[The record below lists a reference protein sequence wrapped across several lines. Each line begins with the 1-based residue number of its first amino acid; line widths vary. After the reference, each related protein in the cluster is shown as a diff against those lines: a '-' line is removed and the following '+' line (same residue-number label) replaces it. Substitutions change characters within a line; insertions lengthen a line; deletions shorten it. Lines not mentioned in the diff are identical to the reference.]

1 MRISDWSSDVCS
13 SDLHF
18 HVGEFFRSEI
28 LNRGEHRRKS
38 RGIEPT
44 ATIAASCGDVSED
57 FGCHLIVQ
65 SQSPGGRMG
74 LYLTLHARARSAS
87 IIAYPRCTIRASGA
101 APREVIPSVEKH
113 SIESKAEIGR
123 TNVGNQ

>member
-57 FGCHLIVQ
+57 VGCHLIVQ

-87 IIAYPRCTIRASGA
+87 IIAYPRCTIRAS
-101 APREVIPSVEKH
+101 
-113 SIESKAEIGR
+113 EIGR
-123 TNVGNQ
+123 AHV

>member
-1 MRISDWSSDVCS
+1 MGVQTCALPISASPVRFQA
-13 SDLHF
+13 HF
-18 HVGEFFRSEI
+18 HVGDFFRSEI

-44 ATIAASCGDVSED
+44 ATIAALCGDVSED
-57 FGCHLIVQ
+57 VGCHLIVQ

-87 IIAYPRCTIRASGA
+87 IDRKSTRLNS
-101 APREVIPSVEKH
+101 SH
-113 SIESKAEIGR
+113 
-123 TNVGNQ
+123 

>member
-13 SDLHF
+13 SDLNVAVAAPIGRDVEGTARISAAPVRFQTHF

-57 FGCHLIVQ
+57 VGCHLIVQ

-74 LYLTLHARARSAS
+74 LYQIGKES
-87 IIAYPRCTIRASGA
+87 C
-101 APREVIPSVEKH
+101 RERVCRYV
-113 SIESKAEIGR
+113 
-123 TNVGNQ
+123 